1 MLKDQYKGYHTPFLR
16 DNEYRTPFLTYDGGR
31 YNRKLVEDVTYEFNC
46 SITFLEDYIKK
57 NELGNKEISTNLN
70 DFKSSEIDSEK
81 ATYIDYLAFLCN
93 KNKIV
98 DNMHL
103 YKELVDFMVYA
114 EKNNLMHKAKKEYI
128 EKYINSELFK
138 TNKENAETINSDEYT
153 QINYANYEYNNFR
166 KSFGNEVLNKL
177 ASMGGGIY
185 IDSDAKIC
193 LRFSPKTKFKSYS
206 KTQAETLL
214 STKLGFKIKI
224 NEEEV
229 EMYVDL
235 NKDLLLLEKI
245 KG

>member
-1 MLKDQYKGYHTPFLR
+1 MLKDLYNG
-16 DNEYRTPFLTYDGGR
+16 YRTSFPSYDGGR
-31 YNRKLVEDVTYEFNC
+31 YSRKPDEDVSYEYEF
-46 SITFLEDYIKK
+46 SINLLESYINDNNLK
-57 NELGNKEISTNLN
+57 NKDISINLN

-81 ATYIDYLAFLCN
+81 ATLVDYLAFLCD
-93 KNKIV
+93 KNKLV
-98 DNMHL
+98 DNMYL
-103 YKELVDFMVYA
+103 YKELVDFMAYA
-114 EKNNLMHKAKKEYI
+114 EKNNLLHKAKREHF
-128 EKYINSELFK
+128 EKILNGQLFK
-138 TNKENAETINSDEYT
+138 TNAEGIKATNNDKHT

-166 KSFGNEVLNKL
+166 KSYGNEVLNKL
-177 ASMGGGIY
+177 ASLGGGIY
-185 IDSDAKIC
+185 IDSDAKIR
-193 LRFSPKTKFKSYS
+193 LRFSATTKFKPYS